1 MLSPRKRRRN
11 QNQNQPKMTMTH
23 GLDTQNGFTDL
34 CDASLDELLSARAH
48 AWRSFFSNFENHNGF
63 GQRYRDNRFI
73 PYAQKRREE
82 AEYRE
87 RIRRDLGI
95 DEIEAEIISRGV
107 DPKDKNFRRVRASWS
122 YLPAIERERMARA

>member
-1 MLSPRKRRRN
+1 MKN
-11 QNQNQPKMTMTH
+11 
-23 GLDTQNGFTDL
+23 GLNTIAGFTDL
-34 CDASLDELLSARAH
+34 CDATLDQLLSARAH
-48 AWRSFFSNFENHNGF
+48 AWRSYFSNFENHNGF

-87 RIRRDLGI
+87 RLRTDYGI
-95 DEIEAEIISRGV
+95 DAIEAEIISRGC
-107 DPKDKNFRRVRASWS
+107 DPKDKNFRRVNASWS

>member
-1 MLSPRKRRRN
+1 M
-11 QNQNQPKMTMTH
+11 QN
-23 GLDTQNGFTDL
+23 GLDTAAGFTDL

-48 AWRSFFSNFENHNGF
+48 AWRSYFSNFEGSDNGF

-73 PYAQKRREE
+73 PYAQKRAEE
-82 AEYRE
+82 AAYRE
-87 RIRRDLGI
+87 RLRREYGI

-122 YLPAIERERMARA
+122 YLPAIERERLRFA